1 MSEPLSLHQLARR
14 LRLDREWLKHEALAG
29 RLPCLPVGRK
39 LLFELEAVKQ
49 ALAERAA
56 STREVPHV
64 V

>member
-14 LRLDREWLKHEALAG
+14 LRLDREWLKQEALAG

-56 STREVPHV
+56 STREVSHV